1 MIKKIHKKKNM
12 KKGKEKKKKK
22 NSINLA
28 WTIRKV
34 SHMYDT
40 FALRKYKHLKNL
52 YVYYN

>member
-1 MIKKIHKKKNM
+1 MIKKIHNKKNM
-12 KKGKEKKKKK
+12 KKGKGKEKK

-34 SHMYDT
+34 SHIYDT